1 MDWKDAHI
9 FAVFCWFYW
18 PEITAGDSHLEN
30 CSFQETSYF
39 NGKAHQKGEG
49 RFFFLLSA
57 VKSGWVS
64 SLRRLWLRQPP
75 VAPLWRAHGA
85 RLFRIL
91 PNQKFHQIQNTP
103 QPQNPL
109 SSENSQIQN
118 TPQFRILPNSEY
130 SPIQNTPQ
138 PKNPPNFSGLSKL
151 RHGFSCFYWPEI
163 TAGDSHLEICSF
175 QQTSYLSG
183 KLFYGLLL
191 CSVPW
196 FWITLKDQN
205 CHLNISFTRQLP
217 KT

>member
-1 MDWKDAHI
+1 MGRHI
-9 FAVFCWFYW
+9 
-18 PEITAGDSHLEN
+18 
-30 CSFQETSYF
+30 
-39 NGKAHQKGEG
+39 KRG
-49 RFFFLLSA
+49 RDVFFLPIVCSQVRLSELPPPA
-57 VKSGWVS
+57 VASPASG
-64 SLRRLWLRQPP
+64 RPP
-75 VAPLWRAHGA
+75 VARARRA
-85 RLFRIL
+85 T
-91 PNQKFHQIQNTP
+91 IQNTP
-103 QPQNPL
+103 QPKIPPN
-109 SSENSQIQN
+109 SEYSP
-118 TPQFRILPNSEY
+118 TPKSTQFRKLPNSEY

-183 KLFYGLLL
+183 KLFYGLFL

>member
-1 MDWKDAHI
+1 MGRHI
-9 FAVFCWFYW
+9 
-18 PEITAGDSHLEN
+18 ER
-30 CSFQETSYF
+30 
-39 NGKAHQKGEG
+39 G
-49 RFFFLLSA
+49 RDVFFFLLSA

-118 TPQFRILPNSEY
+118 TPQ
-130 SPIQNTPQ
+130 T
-138 PKNPPNFSGLSKL
+138 KNPPNLSGLSKL

-183 KLFYGLLL
+183 KLFYGLFL

-217 KT
+217 QT